1 MFIHIIHYLYG
12 LSNKKRDEYLI
23 EKIADKWQDF
33 VILHL
38 FDLRLIK
45 GERQSTGGVGLLLFE
60 CDIDITV

>member
-12 LSNKKRDEYLI
+12 LSNIKRDEYLI

-33 VILHL
+33 VILHF

-45 GERQSTGGVGLLLFE
+45 GERQVLEELACFSLNAT
-60 CDIDITV
+60 